1 MRVGPFLRSPDSLVE
16 DPRVVC
22 YVLNTTVSSKLLSP
36 ARKRPGGRG
45 ASLAST
51 LMLVAV
57 LVTLSFALAGVGVS
71 NLSFT
76 TRLESLEHGRALS
89 ESVIALATD
98 HLRTDVTIGTPA
110 NRGGLLEMRP
120 RTGPGR
126 ALLTFDPLLAARH
139 SIPCSTNNLAGD
151 VAVPGWGRAVPPASA
166 HLVGCATVGGVTRN
180 VEILLQMPAFPYAV
194 AAGGNLRSNGN
205 LLVGSVPEGADPT
218 TLDEEE
224 LGPGNLLSNAPGSS
238 SLVLGPN
245 SRVTGDLRAGGEVL
259 VDPRGSRVGGQVK
272 QNLAPVNL
280 PRLDVRDYDPVA
292 QGRSQVRHLAMDE
305 LSDPA
310 LIGFVRRQGDLRI
323 RDGLALDNGVL
334 FVDGDLRIDD
344 GVHGVGAIFVTGD
357 TVLHGGS
364 SLASDNQVALVSG
377 GDVQIVGG
385 PNSHFQGM
393 LYSDRDFRATQV
405 MVLGSLVARGS
416 VVLNGVTLIQAPQ
429 ATALDLV
436 PGGMSELA
444 LPGGYR
450 IPVRFDN
457 PTFTVQNPLTLESQS
472 GLTNEEAINRVMLVV
487 EQVAGAAAVPTRDEV
502 DAALRAL
509 VQSPPPA
516 PVDPVQLD
524 LSRFLP
530 FEQRMKITLWRQ
542 QQE

>member
-1 MRVGPFLRSPDSLVE
+1 
-16 DPRVVC
+16 
-22 YVLNTTVSSKLLSP
+22 
-36 ARKRPGGRG
+36 
-45 ASLAST
+45 
-51 LMLVAV
+51 MLVAV

-89 ESVIALATD
+89 ESVVALATD
-98 HLRTDVTIGTPA
+98 QLRTDVTFGTIA
-110 NRGGLLEMRP
+110 NRGGLLEMSP

-126 ALLTFDPLLAARH
+126 AILTFDPLLAAQL

-151 VAVPGWGRAVPPASA
+151 VAVSGAGRAVPPASA
-166 HLVGCATVGGVTRN
+166 HLVGSATVGGVTRN

-194 AAGGNLRSNGN
+194 AAGGSLRSNGN
-205 LLVGSVPEGADPT
+205 LLVGSVPAGTDT
-218 TLDEEE
+218 TSLDLRLEDD

-259 VDPRGSRVGGQVK
+259 VDPRGSRVRGQVK
-272 QNLAPVNL
+272 QNLAPVSL

-334 FVDGDLRIDD
+334 FVDGDLRIDG
-344 GVHGVGAIFVTGD
+344 GVHGVGAIFVTGA

-377 GDVQIVGG
+377 GDVRIVGG
-385 PNSHFQGM
+385 PDSHFQGM
-393 LYSDRDFRATQV
+393 LYSDRDFRATHV
-405 MVLGSLVARGS
+405 MVVGSLIAQGS
-416 VVLNGVTLIQAPQ
+416 VVLNGVTLVQTPQ
-429 ATALDLV
+429 ATAIDLV
-436 PGGMSELA
+436 PGGLSELA

-472 GLTNEEAINRVMLVV
+472 GLTHEEAINRVMLVV
-487 EQVAGAAAVPTRDEV
+487 EQVAGASTVPTREEV
-502 DAALRAL
+502 DTALRGL
-509 VQSPPPA
+509 VQAPPPA
-516 PVDPVQLD
+516 PVDPLQLD

-530 FEQRMKITLWRQ
+530 FEQRMRITLWRQ

>member
-1 MRVGPFLRSPDSLVE
+1 
-16 DPRVVC
+16 
-22 YVLNTTVSSKLLSP
+22 
-36 ARKRPGGRG
+36 
-45 ASLAST
+45 
-51 LMLVAV
+51 MLVAV

-76 TRLESLEHGRALS
+76 TRLESLEQGRALS
-89 ESVIALATD
+89 ESVVALASD
-98 HLRTDVTIGTPA
+98 HLRTDVTFGTPA
-110 NRGGLLEMRP
+110 NRGGVLEMRP
-120 RTGPGR
+120 RIGPGR

-151 VAVPGWGRAVPPASA
+151 VAVPGWGRSVPPASS
-166 HLVGCATVGGVTRN
+166 HLIGCATVGGVTRN
-180 VEILLQMPAFPYAV
+180 VEILMQMPAFPYAV
-194 AAGGNLRSNGN
+194 AAGGSLRSNGD
-205 LLVGSVPEGADPT
+205 LLVGSVPAGTDPT
-218 TLDEEE
+218 TLDLRFEEE

-272 QNLAPVNL
+272 QNLAPVSL
-280 PRLDVRDYDPVA
+280 PRLDVRSYDPVA

-334 FVDGDLRIDD
+334 FVDGDLRID
-344 GVHGVGAIFVTGD
+344 GGAHGVGAIFVTGD

-377 GDVQIVGG
+377 GDVRIVGG

-393 LYSDRDFRATQV
+393 LYSDRDFRATRV

-436 PGGMSELA
+436 PGQMSELA
-444 LPGGYR
+444 LPGGTR

-472 GLTNEEAINRVMLVV
+472 GLTHEQAISRVMLLV

-509 VQSPPPA
+509 AQAPPLA
-516 PVDPVQLD
+516 PIDPVQLD

-530 FEQRMKITLWRQ
+530 FEQRMKVTLWRQ
-542 QQE
+542 QQP